1 MNKAD
6 VTVKERILKV
16 TMDLLQREQDIDRV
30 SLRQIA
36 REAGVAVSMV
46 NYHYQTKASLIEQ
59 AVQAFAGSVIAT
71 SASEDKATRMRSH
84 LAGAASF
91 IVQNSGIAR
100 VSILRDMSNP
110 HSDDNTCNVT
120 ELVHRQMTESN
131 LDRNT
136 KTDQELYLRAVVQV
150 AAVQHLFLR
159 SRIIQER
166 TGLDFADPEQR
177 EQLLDGVLAI
187 TTGGN
192 TE

>member
-30 SLRQIA
+30 SLRRIA

-59 AVQAFAGSVIAT
+59 AVQAFVGSVIAT